1 MSSRNIY
8 EVAAAVGKSPSLVYR
23 VKEGKRLPS
32 IELLHTFCAVYSLDK
47 GAALDAAASGP
58 TQWSAYIKARV
69 FDPPPDE
76 DPV

>member
-1 MSSRNIY
+1 MSSRTIY
-8 EVAAAVGKSPSLVYR
+8 EVAEAVGKSPSLVYR

-32 IELLHTFCAVYSLDK
+32 IELLHALCDVYALDK

-58 TQWSAYIKARV
+58 AQWSAYVKARV
-69 FDPPPDE
+69 FDPSPAE